1 MMMPHPERNF
11 RGNMFSWKPKSAIGD
26 FAPWALILK
35 MFINGVRVNDF
46 NSKFIRSVRRKP
58 LFENVS
64 IKFSNGNRYGLLV
77 LMVVENQ
84 RL

>member
-1 MMMPHPERNF
+1 MI
-11 RGNMFSWKPKSAIGD
+11 ST
-26 FAPWALILK
+26 
-35 MFINGVRVNDF
+35 VNL
-46 NSKFIRSVRRKP
+46 SVQFGEKP